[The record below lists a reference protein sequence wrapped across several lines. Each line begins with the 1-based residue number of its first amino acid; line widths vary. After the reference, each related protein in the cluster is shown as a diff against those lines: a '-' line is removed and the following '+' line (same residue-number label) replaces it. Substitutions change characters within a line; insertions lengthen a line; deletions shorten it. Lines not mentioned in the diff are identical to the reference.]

1 MILAIIWIITAE
13 LKPSDDT
20 LQQDRNLDHGC
31 LNSPPSDTLR
41 LMGQLMLP
49 SNKSGYGG

>member
-1 MILAIIWIITAE
+1 MILAIIRIITAE

-20 LQQDRNLDHGC
+20 CEQGRNLDHGC
-31 LNSPPSDTLR
+31 LKSPSSDTPR

-49 SNKSGYGG
+49 SNKSGDGG